1 MNQRLVIKMNPN
13 NPMEL
18 NEKEEVLNNNAT
30 TEQQEETATVSENVT
45 QTDNVTDAT
54 NDLPNKYD
62 VLNDAY
68 LRLMAEFDN
77 YRKRTL
83 REKAELIK
91 SGGETLLTALLPV
104 IDDLERAMQ
113 TVRTAENIQAVKEGV
128 ELIHTKFINFLTQQG
143 VKPIPSTNEP
153 FDTETFEA
161 VAMIPDKD
169 RKGKVIDTVQTGYTL
184 YDKVIRHAKVVVG
197 E

>member
-1 MNQRLVIKMNPN
+1 
-13 NPMEL
+13 MEL

>member
-1 MNQRLVIKMNPN
+1 
-13 NPMEL
+13 MEL
-18 NEKEEVLNNNAT
+18 NGKAELLRHEGAT
-30 TEQQEETATVSENVT
+30 DVQEETATESDNKDMPT
-45 QTDNVTDAT
+45 ANVTDET
-54 NDLPNKYD
+54 SGLQRKYD
-62 VLNDAY
+62 TLNDAH

-91 SGGETLLTALLPV
+91 SGGESAIISLLPV

-113 TVRTAENIQAVKEGV
+113 TIRTAEDLGAVKEGV
-128 ELIHTKFINFLTQQG
+128 ELIYNKFVGYLSQQG
-143 VKPIPSTNEP
+143 VKSIPTAGEP
-153 FDTETFEA
+153 FDTEKFEA
-161 VAMIPDKD
+161 IAIIPAPDD
-169 RKGKVIDTVQTGYTL
+169 DLKGKIIDSAQTGYTL

>member
-1 MNQRLVIKMNPN
+1 MMNLNKE
-13 NPMEL
+13 MEL
-18 NEKEEVLNNNAT
+18 NEKDELLNNEGAT
-30 TEQQEETATVSENVT
+30 NLQEETETMSANDV
-45 QTDNVTDAT
+45 QADNVTDEK
-54 NDLPNKYD
+54 NDLQKKYD
-62 VLNDAY
+62 ELNDSH

-91 SGGETLLTALLPV
+91 SGGETVLTGLLPV

-113 TVRTAENIQAVKEGV
+113 TVRTAGDIEAVREGV
-128 ELIHTKFINFLTQQG
+128 ELIYNKFITYLGQQG
-143 VKPIPSTNEP
+143 VKSIQTIGEL
-153 FDTETFEA
+153 FDTEKFEA
-161 VAMIPDKD
+161 VAIIPTSDENQ
-169 RKGKVIDTVQTGYTL
+169 KGKVIDSVQTGYTL